1 MIDEIKCESWYQSFL
16 TDKCQRSLKI
26 LQKSSIGSKGIEDLI
41 LEACANILGVPV
53 ILISSSQQ
61 RDIQI
66 HLPIKNQI
74 LYTPLF
80 VAHDVKEEM
89 FYGTYSITE
98 KLRIVGKAFYF
109 LFFSF
114 FSYEIFL
121 INSFFAVKSIFQNC
135 YLEVAFS

>member
-121 INSFFAVKSIFQNC
+121 INSFFAIKRIFQNC
-135 YLEVAFS
+135 YFEVAFS

>member
-1 MIDEIKCESWYQSFL
+1 MIDEIKDDIWYQSFL
-16 TDKCQRSLKI
+16 THKCQRSLEI

-53 ILISSSQQ
+53 VLISSSQQ

-80 VAHDVKEEM
+80 VAHDVKREM
-89 FYGTYSITE
+89 FYGTYSTTE
-98 KLRIVGKAFYF
+98 KLKIVGKVFFLSHFFHMRYF
-109 LFFSF
+109 NQWLFA
-114 FSYEIFL
+114 IM
-121 INSFFAVKSIFQNC
+121 NIFQSC
-135 YLEVAFS
+135 YLEVGISN

>member
-1 MIDEIKCESWYQSFL
+1 MIDEIKCGSWYQSFL

-98 KLRIVGKAFYF
+98 ELRIVGKAF
-109 LFFSF
+109 
-114 FSYEIFL
+114 
-121 INSFFAVKSIFQNC
+121 
-135 YLEVAFS
+135 